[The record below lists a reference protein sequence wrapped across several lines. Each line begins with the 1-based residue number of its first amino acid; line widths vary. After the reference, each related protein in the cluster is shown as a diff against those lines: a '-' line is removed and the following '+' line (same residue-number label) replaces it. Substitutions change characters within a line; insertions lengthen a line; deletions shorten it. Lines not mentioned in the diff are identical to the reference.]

1 MIFIPFF
8 TFFPLLLNFEFSC
21 FFSSL
26 VYIDLFLVLL
36 YNVEDSK
43 NFTLQFPEVETSG
56 LVRTYIIMYSKSWNR
71 WNRPGDGGGGGKMSG
86 KIKSKDQ
93 NGIYINL
100 YNPPRTSV
108 LWTTYILHSQFTSS
122 KFPNTQ

>member
-8 TFFPLLLNFEFSC
+8 TFFPLLLNFEFSF
-21 FFSSL
+21 FFSFL

-36 YNVEDSK
+36 YNVEYSK

-71 WNRPGDGGGGGKMSG
+71 WNRAGEDV
-86 KIKSKDQ
+86 
-93 NGIYINL
+93 
-100 YNPPRTSV
+100 R
-108 LWTTYILHSQFTSS
+108 
-122 KFPNTQ
+122 